1 MKKMFI
7 LLLIMSNIS
16 FTGGEISFEKQ
27 NQKLRRLEDA
37 QLESIRSNGKNS
49 IQETVEH
56 EDDLELNFEGE
67 QFIKSKLQKSKKN
80 IYKKY

>member
-67 QFIKSKLQKSKKN
+67 QFIKSKLQKSKK
-80 IYKKY
+80 KHL